1 MAIFRISVLLVFLI
15 LFSSSC
21 ATYYQKNIQFQEEFV
36 SGNFTKANG
45 ILDKDSKAAEEKN
58 RLLFFLQKGVVLQ
71 SLGLYEESNIYLERA
86 YTFIEDYKRGI
97 GNELGSLLTNPT
109 IKPYV
114 GEDHENVLIHY
125 YKVLNFLLM
134 KDTESALVECRRLN
148 NKINTLN
155 DRYEKRKNRYKV
167 DAFAQ
172 NIMGLCYEAEG
183 EINDAFIAYKN
194 AVNAY
199 ENSYAK
205 DFDTPIPLQ
214 LKKDVIRLAHL
225 NGFDSEKAQFEKKF
239 GIDYQSSESP
249 QAELVLFVHNGLG
262 PIKDEWSLNFF
273 IVRGKGGAMT
283 FVNEELG
290 LSFPFV
296 LENNEQSTN
305 LGDLKF
311 VRVAFP
317 KYLTRKPYYRSFK
330 AVLNGKSF
338 NLESAENINA
348 IAISTLQDR
357 MNRELGRSLLRLAAK
372 QAAEALVKSKNANLG
387 ALLSVFDAVSEK
399 ADTRNWQTLP
409 YEISYARIPLEI
421 GDNLIDLE
429 MQSPMKSIKKNEKLH
444 FEGIQRKMVFGYY
457 NNLESLPLGDY

>member
-1 MAIFRISVLLVFLI
+1 MVTCRISVLFVCLI
-15 LFSSSC
+15 LLSSGC
-21 ATYYQKNIQFQEEFV
+21 ATYYQKNIQFQEAFV
-36 SGNFTKANG
+36 HGNFTKANS
-45 ILDKDSKAAEEKN
+45 ILDKNSKAAEEKS

-71 SLGLYEESNIYLERA
+71 SLGQYEESNLYFERA
-86 YTFIEDYKRGI
+86 YTFIEDYKKGI

-109 IKPYV
+109 MKPYV
-114 GEDHENVLIHY
+114 GEDHESVLIHY
-125 YKVLNFLLM
+125 YKVLNYLLL

-148 NKINTLN
+148 NKINTFN
-155 DRYEKRKNRYKV
+155 DKYEKRKNRYKV

-183 EINDAFIAYKN
+183 ELNDAYIAYKN

-214 LKKDVIRLAHL
+214 LKKDVIRLANQ
-225 NGFDSEKAQFEKKF
+225 NGFENEQTQYEKQF
-239 GIDYQSSESP
+239 GINYQAKESS
-249 QAELVLFVHNGLG
+249 QGELVLFVHNGLG

-273 IVRGKGGAMT
+273 IVRGKGGVMT

-296 LENNEQSTN
+296 LDNNEKSTS

-317 KYLTRKPYYRSFK
+317 KYLTRKPYYRTFK
-330 AVLNGKSF
+330 AILNGKSF

-357 MNRELGRSLLRLAAK
+357 MNRELGKSLLRLATK
-372 QAAEALVKSKNANLG
+372 QAAEGLVKSKNANLG

-409 YEISYARIPLEI
+409 FEISYARIPLEN

-429 MQSPMKSIKKNEKLH
+429 MQSPLRSVKKNEKLH
-444 FEGIQRKMVFGYY
+444 FEGVQKKMVFGYY